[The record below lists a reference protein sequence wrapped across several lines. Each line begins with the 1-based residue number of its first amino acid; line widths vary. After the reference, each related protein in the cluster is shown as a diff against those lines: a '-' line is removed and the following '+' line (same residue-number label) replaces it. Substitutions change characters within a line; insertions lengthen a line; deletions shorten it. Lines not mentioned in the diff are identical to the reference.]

1 MSYKIKKRDLKF
13 SIFIIAAFFFFS
25 NINIVFN
32 SKSLFAGVRFV
43 ILPLFAITAAL
54 CITRKVKI
62 YTVTMLIELAYSMI
76 LLATLIS
83 GRSIRNA
90 ISVLLPVMAMM
101 LLFNYGIE
109 RKEEV
114 FLAVVRRMM
123 LAFVLINAITV
134 VLAPNGLFYQD
145 GPNWLFG
152 LKNVHVRYI
161 IPGIAIIIAADIYK
175 KGKLTLGDYALL
187 GVGIINNLLVKS
199 STGLAGM
206 LLFSALIISD
216 NFRGKISRK
225 IIRKMLN
232 PTVIVLVSIVL
243 YYFVLSGGN
252 SILGTLV
259 SKYFGK
265 DLTFTGRSYVWA
277 RCLELILQKPMFGYG
292 YVNSDEFFS
301 LIGVGIGAHP
311 HNYLLA
317 WLFYGGV
324 FSLVFVAMAYFVLIK
339 RVKKNTSVQARVY
352 LWATISFFVMGVTDV
367 SILSVLM
374 HPMLLLCEYYSKNDR
389 FRM

>member
-1 MSYKIKKRDLKF
+1 MRYKVKKRDLMF
-13 SIFIIAAFFFFS
+13 SIFIIVVFFFFS
-25 NINIVFN
+25 NINIVIN
-32 SKSLFAGVRFV
+32 SKSVFDGARFI
-43 ILPLFAITAAL
+43 ILPLFVLTVAL
-54 CITRKVKI
+54 CCINKVKI
-62 YTVTMLIELAYSMI
+62 YTVTVFIELAYLMI
-76 LLATLIS
+76 LLATVIN

-90 ISVLLPVMAMM
+90 VSVLLPAMAMM

-114 FLAVVRRMM
+114 FLTAVRRMM

-134 VLAPNGLFYQD
+134 ILAPNGLFYQD

-161 IPGIAIIIAADIYK
+161 IPGISMIIAADIYK
-175 KGKLTLGDYALL
+175 RGKLIPGDYLLL
-187 GVGIINNLLVKS
+187 GLGVINNVLVKS

-206 LLFSALIISD
+206 LLFAALIISD
-216 NFRGKISRK
+216 NFRGKVSRK
-225 IIRKMLN
+225 LIQKMLN
-232 PTVIVLVSIVL
+232 PAVLVLASIIL
-243 YYFVLSGGN
+243 YYFVLSGEN

-259 SKYFGK
+259 SQYFGK

-277 RCLELILQKPMFGYG
+277 RCLELFVQKPIVGYG
-292 YVNSDEFFS
+292 YVNSDEFFK

-317 WLFYGGV
+317 WLFYGGAI
-324 FSLVFVAMAYFVLIK
+324 SLVFVIIAYFVLIK
-339 RVKKNTSVQARVY
+339 RVKKSTSIQARVY

-367 SILSVLM
+367 GILSVLM
-374 HPMLLLCEYYSKNDR
+374 HPMLLLCEYYSKKR
-389 FRM
+389 

>member
-13 SIFIIAAFFFFS
+13 SILIMVAFFFFS
-25 NINIVFN
+25 NINIVVN
-32 SKSLFAGVRFV
+32 SKPLFSGARLV
-43 ILPLFAITAAL
+43 ILPIFAIIVAL

-62 YTVTMLIELAYSMI
+62 YTVTVLIELAYLMI
-76 LLATLIS
+76 LLATLIN

-90 ISVLLPVMAMM
+90 ISVLLPAMAMI

-114 FLAVVRRMM
+114 FLAGVRRLM
-123 LAFVLINAITV
+123 LAFILLNALTV
-134 VLAPNGLFYQD
+134 VLVPNGLFYQD

-161 IPGIAIIIAADIYK
+161 IPGIAIVIAADIYK

-187 GVGIINNLLVKS
+187 GIGIVNNLLVKS

-225 IIRKMLN
+225 FIQKMLN
-232 PTVIVLVSIVL
+232 PAVIVLVSIVL
-243 YYFVLSGGN
+243 YYFVLSGEN

-277 RCLELILQKPMFGYG
+277 RCLDLFLQKPMSGYG

-324 FSLVFVAMAYFVLIK
+324 FSLVFVAIAYFILIK
-339 RVKKNTSVQARVY
+339 SVKKNTSVQARVY

-367 SILSVLM
+367 GILSVLM
-374 HPMLLLCEYYSKNDR
+374 HPMLLLCEYYSKKR
-389 FRM
+389 